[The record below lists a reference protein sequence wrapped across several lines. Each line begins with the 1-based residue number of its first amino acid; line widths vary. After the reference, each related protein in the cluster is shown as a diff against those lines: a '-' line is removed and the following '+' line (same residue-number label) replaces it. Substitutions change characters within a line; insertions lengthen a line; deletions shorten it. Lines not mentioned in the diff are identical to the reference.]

1 VEDSVLNNKI
11 ITAEVGYF
19 AAGQAAKST
28 GVLDMADCDSAL
40 CIVHIGT
47 ALANGTIGIKAYGGD
62 VAGTAVTEYASPVL
76 YTEPAANP
84 ISDFLVCLEVK
95 NPSKRYIKFTV
106 TPGVA
111 NAEIC
116 GVEVIRTPRNLPV
129 TQTAATKGVMASS
142 VVISPAAA

>member
-1 VEDSVLNNKI
+1 METSIVNNKL

-19 AAGQAAKST
+19 GADQAAKST
-28 GVLDMADCDSAL
+28 SVLDMADCDSAT

-47 ALANGTIGIKAYGGD
+47 ALANGTIKIEAFGGD
-62 VAGTAVTEYASPVL
+62 VAGAAVTEYAGELV

-111 NAEIC
+111 NAVIC
-116 GVEVIRTPRNLPV
+116 GVEVIRTPRTLPAV
-129 TQTAATKGVMASS
+129 QLAATTGVMASA

>member
-1 VEDSVLNNKI
+1 METSVLNNKI

-19 AAGQAAKST
+19 GAAQAAKST
-28 GVLDMADCDSAL
+28 SVLDMSDCDNAL

-47 ALANGTIGIKAYGGD
+47 GLANGTIKIEAFGGD
-62 VAGTAVTEYASPVL
+62 TAGTATTKYAGELV

-84 ISDFLVCLEVK
+84 VSDFLVCLEVK

-111 NAEIC
+111 NAVLC
-116 GVEVIRTPRNLPV
+116 GAEVIRTPRNLPAV
-129 TQTAATKGVMASS
+129 QLAATTGVMASS
-142 VVISPAAA
+142 VVISPAAV

>member
-1 VEDSVLNNKI
+1 VENSVLNNKL

-28 GVLDMADCDSAL
+28 SVLDMADCDSAL
-40 CIVHIGT
+40 CIVHVGT
-47 ALANGTIGIKAYGGD
+47 ALANGTIKIEALGGD
-62 VAGTAVTEYASPVL
+62 VAGAAATEYAGELV

-111 NAEIC
+111 NAVLC
-116 GVEVIRTPRNLPV
+116 GAEVIRTPRNLPAV
-129 TQTAATKGVMASS
+129 QLAATTGVMASS
-142 VVISPAAA
+142 VVISPATV